1 MELITLLLLA
11 CALAMD
17 SFAVSITAGL
27 SLKQF
32 NATTMSRISVTFA
45 LFQGLMPVIGWS
57 LGTNF
62 AAAISRYDHW
72 IVFALLCFIGG
83 KMIYDA
89 IQQHEQAHCINIYSK
104 RTICSLAIATSIDAL
119 AVGFTFSLLEVDIV
133 FSAFIIGLMTF
144 IFSFAGLTIG
154 LKLGSIFQRKVEF
167 IGGLLLIAIGT
178 KVLITHLL
186 T

>member
-32 NATTMSRISVTFA
+32 APATMSRISLTFA
-45 LFQGLMPVIGWS
+45 IFQGAMPVIGWS
-57 LGTNF
+57 LGRNF
-62 AAAISRYDHW
+62 VDIISDYDHW
-72 IVFALLCFIGG
+72 VVFGLLLLIGG
-83 KMIYDA
+83 KMVYESLR
-89 IQQHEQAHCINIYSK
+89 QEEEVHSINIYSK
-104 RTICSLAIATSIDAL
+104 RTISALALATSIDAL
-119 AVGFTFSLLEVDIV
+119 AVGISFSLLNVDIV
-133 FSAFIIGLMTF
+133 FSALIIGLMTF
-144 IFSFAGLTIG
+144 LFSFGGLTIG
-154 LKLGSIFQRKVEF
+154 LKLGSIFKRKVEL

-178 KVLITHLL
+178 RVLITHLM